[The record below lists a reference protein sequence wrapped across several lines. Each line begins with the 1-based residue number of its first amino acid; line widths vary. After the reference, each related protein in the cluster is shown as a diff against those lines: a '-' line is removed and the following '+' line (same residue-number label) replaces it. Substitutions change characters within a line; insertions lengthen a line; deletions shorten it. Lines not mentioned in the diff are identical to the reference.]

1 MFIMVWNG
9 CVERFMFMDNS
20 STQSLKH
27 LALHWT
33 FGEYGTLIREK
44 VCAGDANFIFLLLKS
59 LGVHGL
65 KRMSWEIYRMFIMV
79 WICCVERLFMFTDCV
94 YMVRHPISQTSGVR
108 FYLRWIWNAD
118 SWVSLVPAT
127 PSLCFWVEISRSSR
141 IETYELRDLG
151 NVMISIYYSWSRYCV
166 FLSETRECIAPES

>member
-1 MFIMVWNG
+1 MVRHQISQTSGVRLDLRWIWNADSW
-9 CVERFMFMDNS
+9 V
-20 STQSLKH
+20 SLV
-27 LALHWT
+27 
-33 FGEYGTLIREK
+33 REMPGF
-44 VCAGDANFIFLLLKS
+44 VFLRLKS

-108 FYLRWIWNAD
+108 LDLRWIWNAD
-118 SWVSLVPAT
+118 SWVSLVPAM

-151 NVMISIYYSWSRYCV
+151 NVMISIYYNWSRYCV